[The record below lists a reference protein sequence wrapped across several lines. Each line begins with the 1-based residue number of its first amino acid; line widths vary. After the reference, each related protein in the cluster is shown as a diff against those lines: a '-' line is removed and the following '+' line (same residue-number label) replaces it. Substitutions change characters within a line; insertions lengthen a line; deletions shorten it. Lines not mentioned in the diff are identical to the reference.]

1 VEIRARYL
9 QMGAF
14 TLAVLVA
21 GFVFVYWLN
30 SAEALRDRM
39 LYRVRF
45 EGSVSGLQKGS
56 AVLFNGV
63 RVGEVAELRLDPV
76 APRQVHS
83 IIAVDRGAPIRA
95 DTAVSIDFQGL
106 TGSPVIALLGGTS
119 DRHLLTTGGE
129 PPLLFADAAAAQSTS
144 QAARDVLQRLDGVLA
159 DNAAPLRSMIGN
171 LETFSGVLARNSDR
185 LDGIVAGLER
195 MTAGSASKAR
205 LLGYELAV
213 PPAPAPSGSPIAV
226 QLVVPDPTALAQLDS
241 ERIQTLSADG
251 VYANLPDAQ
260 WSDALPKL
268 LQVKV
273 LRGLEDAGRFAG
285 VSRPLEGVTSDAQL
299 LLDVR
304 KFQISPEVTAEV
316 EIGCKLIAADGRIIT
331 TRTFRATAPVAGQ
344 GAAAAVKALN
354 RAFAEAGAQLLSWTA
369 QAASEPSALRA
380 VGGKRGSGD

>member
-1 VEIRARYL
+1 MEIRARYL

-14 TLAVLVA
+14 TLAVLLA
-21 GFVFVYWLN
+21 GFAFVYWLN
-30 SAEALRDRM
+30 SAQALRDRL
-39 LYRVRF
+39 LYRVGF

-56 AVLFNGV
+56 VVLFNGV
-63 RVGEVAELRLDPV
+63 RVGEVTDLHLDPV
-76 APRQVHS
+76 SPRQVHS
-83 IIAVDRGAPIRA
+83 IIAVDRGTPIRA

-106 TGSPVIALLGGTS
+106 TGSPVIALAGGAS
-119 DRHLLTTGGE
+119 DRPLLAAGGE
-129 PPLLFADAAAAQSTS
+129 PPLLFADAAAAPSMS
-144 QAARDVLQRLDGVLA
+144 QAAREVLRRLDGVLA
-159 DNAAPLRSMIGN
+159 DNAAPLRNMIGN

-195 MTAGSASKAR
+195 MTAGSAGKAR
-205 LLGYELAV
+205 LLSYELTI
-213 PPAPAPSGSPIAV
+213 PPAPASSGSPLAV

-273 LRGLEDAGRFAG
+273 LRALEDAGRFAG

-304 KFQISPEVTAEV
+304 KFQISPELTAEV
-316 EIGCKLIAADGRIIT
+316 EIGCKLIAANGQIIA
-331 TRTFRATAPVAGQ
+331 TRTFRAATPVAGQ

-354 RAFAEAGAQLLSWTA
+354 QAFAEAGAQLLSWTA
-369 QAASEPSALRA
+369 QAANEPSALRA
-380 VGGKRGSGD
+380 VGGRRGSGD